1 MHIRAANTIVYCTD
15 FKKCVAFYS
24 GLPGFTVAMKTEW
37 LVEYRVAD
45 SAFVSVAD
53 ASRTTIPSAGGK
65 GLTLTFKVDD
75 ADAIHRLLSESG
87 ARITQ
92 PTDHAWGDHQSG
104 ARTFYVF
111 DPEGRRLEFWSP
123 LDSSS

>member
-15 FKKCVAFYS
+15 FQKCVAFYS
-24 GLPGFTVAMKTEW
+24 ELPGFTVAMQAEW
-37 LVEYRVAD
+37 LVEFRVAD

-53 ASRTTIPSAGGK
+53 ASRTTIPSAGGN

-92 PTDHAWGDHQSG
+92 PTVHPWG

-111 DPEGRRLEFWSP
+111 DPEGRRIEFWSP
-123 LDSSS
+123 LESSS